1 MCDIDG
7 DLDDMAAKYAE
18 TVFGEMSD
26 KWKDAPLGES
36 EEYNE
41 LAEGLFAKSI
51 EDTIYD

>member
-18 TVFGEMSD
+18 TVFG
-26 KWKDAPLGES
+26 APLGES